1 MAGFCCNCA
10 DAASAC
16 FLALRR
22 RKTQNPR
29 AAIIAQPATGPM
41 TAPAIHAW
49 LLLSGS
55 FVSGGSVDVE
65 VEVTVDV
72 GEEVVIEGPGVAV
85 MASGVS

>member
-1 MAGFCCNCA
+1 
-10 DAASAC
+10 
-16 FLALRR
+16 
-22 RKTQNPR
+22 
-29 AAIIAQPATGPM
+29 M